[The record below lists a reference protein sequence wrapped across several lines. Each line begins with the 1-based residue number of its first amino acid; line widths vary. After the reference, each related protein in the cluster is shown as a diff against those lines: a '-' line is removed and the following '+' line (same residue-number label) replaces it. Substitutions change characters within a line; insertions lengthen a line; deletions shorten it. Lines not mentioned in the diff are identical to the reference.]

1 MISDSIKKPPT
12 VSVKPA
18 EVLRLDEFIKKVP
31 FIPGLDGT
39 IQVSFSRRQWDL
51 INTIST
57 TFLWII
63 NLLSVRKVGIGII
76 RKVLNIS
83 LSPITAP
90 KSDGADLIP
99 DSDDISNG
107 NEDPAGKDSMS
118 ANPNNP
124 NDGSVNNGQEAA
136 PPKKNPI
143 PRPNHHGRRNSDN
156 LKAVNFKDHGHP
168 EIKAGDPCMAKRC
181 RGRVYPFLR
190 DGKPREVITF
200 DFSPPFQATVHR
212 MNDLRCNF
220 CFRVY
225 KAPFPEDLIQNG
237 ATKGRYLYPAQA
249 ALVILHF
256 GMGMPFYRLD
266 QFHSLVG
273 ERFPES
279 TQFSILENVADF
291 FKRFTEAMVKNA
303 ANGFLVQGD
312 DVSSRI
318 QDLTPELRER
328 RSNGQ
333 LVLRD
338 GVHTSLLIST
348 TAEGNLIPVLKTGL
362 NHFGELLDEV
372 LGKRSPGLPSPH
384 LVCDGSKV
392 NQAFVLEPIKG
403 GCWEHL
409 REYFIKAKKNF
420 PIEGDFFVGLIKK
433 IFEFDR
439 DTHSL
444 SAEERL
450 EYLKEFGLPLVE
462 KIKNQVDELL
472 INKTALPKSELGQAL
487 QYFDGQYRNL
497 LMPFEYPGIP
507 IHNNLSEW
515 CTYLMVRYLVNS
527 KQFKNKVGAAIGD
540 TLIMV
545 ILFSYLSSA
554 NPYEFILYCLRHREE
569 FKKNPEDFFPWKLRE
584 KVGALPEH
592 KQMRFWAPAPPLTPS
607 GLTRFSH

>member
-1 MISDSIKKPPT
+1 MKGVPSLPGSDGS
-12 VSVKPA
+12 
-18 EVLRLDEFIKKVP
+18 
-31 FIPGLDGT
+31 
-39 IQVSFSRRQWDL
+39 IQVSFSKRQWDL
-51 INTIST
+51 INTIIS

-63 NLLSVRKVGIGII
+63 NLLSIRKVGIGII
-76 RKVLNIS
+76 RKVLKITLTPIS
-83 LSPITAP
+83 PPKNSGDELNPDSIGNSDKEITIP
-90 KSDGADLIP
+90 EIDDGLIVPNNSDNGDGANAPQVDLP
-99 DSDDISNG
+99 
-107 NEDPAGKDSMS
+107 
-118 ANPNNP
+118 
-124 NDGSVNNGQEAA
+124 V
-136 PPKKNPI
+136 KKPI
-143 PRPNHHGRRNSDN
+143 PRPNHNGRRNSDD
-156 LKAVNFKDHGHP
+156 LRVMNFKDHGHP
-168 EIKAGDPCMAKRC
+168 EINAGDRCLVKRC

-200 DFSPPFQATVHR
+200 DFTPPFQATVHR

-225 KAPFPEDLIQNG
+225 KAPFSDDLIKNG

-249 ALVILHF
+249 ALVILHY
-256 GMGMPFYRLD
+256 GMGFPMYRMD
-266 QFHSLVG
+266 QFQSMAG

-279 TQFSILENVADF
+279 TQFSILERVADF
-291 FKRFTEAMVKNA
+291 FKRYTEAMVKNA

-318 QDLTPELRER
+318 QDLIPELRER

-333 LVLRD
+333 LVLRE

-348 TAEGNLIPVLKTGL
+348 TAEGNLIPILKTGL

-372 LGKRSPGLPSPH
+372 LSKRLPGLLPPH

-392 NQAFVLEPIKG
+392 NQTFVLDPIKG

-420 PIEGDFFVGLIKK
+420 PTEGEFFVSLIKK

-439 DTHSL
+439 NTHSM
-444 SAEERL
+444 SAEKRL

-462 KIKNQVDELL
+462 KIKNKVDELL
-472 INKTALPKSELGQAL
+472 INKKALPKSELGQAL
-487 QYFDGQYRNL
+487 LYFDGQYKNL
-497 LMPFEYPGIP
+497 TMPFEYPGIP

-527 KQFKNKVGAAIGD
+527 KQFKNNVGAAIGD

-545 ILFSYLSSA
+545 ILFSYLSSV
-554 NPYEFILYCLRHREE
+554 NPYEHILYCLRHREE
-569 FKKNPEDFFPWKLRE
+569 FKKNPEDFFPWKLRG
-584 KVGALPEH
+584 KVGAVPEH
-592 KQMRFWAPAPPLTPS
+592 KQMRFWAPAPPITPS
-607 GLTRFSH
+607 G